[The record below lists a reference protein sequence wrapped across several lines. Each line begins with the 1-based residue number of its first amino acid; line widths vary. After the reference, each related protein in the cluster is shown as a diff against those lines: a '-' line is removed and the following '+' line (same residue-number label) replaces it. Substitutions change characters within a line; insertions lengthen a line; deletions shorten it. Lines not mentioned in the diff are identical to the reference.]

1 MKKTR
6 LMSNIFIDWAV
17 KKFPNDAD
25 LGAVFREFHTL
36 NKLDGTQW
44 AKSSRKAEE
53 QIMTKYF
60 N

>member
-1 MKKTR
+1 
-6 LMSNIFIDWAV
+6 MSNIFIDWAV

-44 AKSSRKAEE
+44 AKSSREAEE